1 MSSPI
6 VTGPAASAPA
16 RRSAVV
22 SSASLSTAEDPY
34 AFLSAFDT
42 VFLIDDSGSMA
53 GRSWRETQAALRAIA
68 PICASHDADGL
79 DVYFLNAR
87 NPRPERTSPAGA
99 GFPNLRT
106 ADAVEGLFTSVHPYG
121 GTPTGTRIQAILGPY
136 VTAFERAV
144 ASRNGDSDATGI
156 KPVNLIVITDGVP
169 TDDPESVLLGFAK
182 RLDRVNAPPFQVG
195 VQFFQVGREPGAR
208 EALRELDDCLGG
220 EAASGSV
227 RDMVDTTTWDGVEGS
242 ENVLTAEGILKA
254 VLGGVVKRLDR
265 RQVNTDAPR
274 RR

>member
-144 ASRNGDSDATGI
+144 ASRNGDSDSTGI